1 MNRAIFLVGGPGS
14 GKDLILKEALSNF
27 KIMEFNTEQVKN
39 IVKKFFR
46 EIVVITGNAYNF
58 DKIKESKEILENAGY
73 LTSMIYVD
81 VSDDISKERLYN
93 RNISE
98 DVRFSRLS
106 ESKSN
111 FILFSELFSELYLI
125 RNDFSSESEEIRFQI
140 NSLIEKLSEDLRIG
154 ATLRDKRKRGIQAK
168 VDSIRRADK
177 KQHADVHAEITAK
190 KLKSTSFKKAL
201 SYHNAGTKKAMKNL
215 NNFKQRIRHESSYVC
230 PNIIEGFAN
239 DKETDKLNKLKKRKL
254 IPTSVKLG
262 DPVRGSGIGPTYD
275 LRNSGEYRLGGM
287 LNTMASEDYTNCD
300 DFFDEAIDSPSV
312 SDVGFPGVEGSSSS
326 KMPLTKQSSSYVY
339 STKKKKTNF
348 QKDKESV
355 NNEDLWGR
363 SRNILFKESCWTK
376 SKNIGIRKKIKD
388 AKRQK

>member
-14 GKDLILKEALSNF
+14 GKDIILKEALSNF

-73 LTSMIYVD
+73 TTSMIYVD
-81 VSDDISKERLYN
+81 VSDDISKERLCN

-98 DVRFSRLS
+98 DVRFNRLS

-125 RNDFSSESEEIRFQI
+125 RNDFSSESEEIKFQI

-154 ATLRDKRKRGIQAK
+154 STLRDKRKRGIQAK
-168 VDSIRRADK
+168 VDSVRRADK
-177 KQHADVHAEITAK
+177 KQHSDVHAEIEAK
-190 KLKSTSFKKAL
+190 HLKDSSFKKAL
-201 SYHNAGTKKAMKNL
+201 SYHNAGTRKAMKNL
-215 NNFKQRIRHESSYVC
+215 NNFKQRIRHESLYIC
-230 PNIIEGFAN
+230 PTIIEGFDN

-254 IPTSVKLG
+254 IPASIKLG

-287 LNTMASEDYTNCD
+287 LNTMASEEYNNCD
-300 DFFDEAIDSPSV
+300 DFFDESIDSPSV
-312 SDVGFPGVEGSSSS
+312 SDVGFPGVEGSSSN

-339 STKKKKTNF
+339 STNKKKSNF

-355 NNEDLWGR
+355 KNEDLWGR
-363 SRNILFKESCWTK
+363 SKNILFKESCWTK

-388 AKRQK
+388 AKRQN